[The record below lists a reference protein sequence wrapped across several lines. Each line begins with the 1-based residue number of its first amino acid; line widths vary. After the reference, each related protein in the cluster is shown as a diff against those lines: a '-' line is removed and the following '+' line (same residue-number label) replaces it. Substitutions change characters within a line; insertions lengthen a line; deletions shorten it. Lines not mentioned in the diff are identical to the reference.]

1 MNNPAWRE
9 VFAAASK
16 ARERYLMKP
25 TRVFRQFL
33 TCLAMVAMTLIQA
46 QSAEVTLK
54 ALAPGE
60 NLQEAVQKSDNLFL
74 PAGQYNIKEPVVID
88 GTNRGPIVIVG
99 AGNSRNS
106 TSLDFSRG
114 GGIKIQNCSEVTLV
128 NMSFRMPDAGAD
140 DVIVDVVGDRPCKIR
155 ILNCAFGGAL
165 RGQTITDKAT
175 AGAGLRIRAPAEVFI
190 QGGPF
195 YRCNPD
201 LLVDHPEAD
210 VTVSSCDFM
219 YSMVHCRQLAGAL
232 RIYGSSFEQAWGG
245 ADIELNAPA
254 KKPFIFAA
262 NRSEGPGYLVRVP
275 KTTAKIDVVLKS
287 CWTLAQEHPLVDY
300 NAAGTLTMIGNNQNL
315 EPAGLEAIASEGNIW
330 SVGNNFSYYGS
341 VGDPYR
347 LGPAAKAGSAG
358 DQWSLLKSGDPFKQ
372 PLTAQI
378 TASELVDKKRSV
390 PTNLTFLKSGG
401 ALPAIPVDPPLPTIS
416 LPAIANIADLLPS
429 VKTFGA
435 KGDGVSDDTAALQ
448 SALDA
453 NRHGALYFPAGTYRL
468 TKPLFIDHRS
478 GGWLV
483 GAGKDKTRLVN
494 KTGGGVMRTD
504 GCGFAIFQGL
514 AFIAAEGTQ
523 AKDPVFNLSWNGDS
537 DATKYPGFSGAALQ
551 FNNFYDCSF
560 IGGTRGLSIATAGLM
575 GASST
580 IVSCDFI
587 RSGIGVASCAF
598 NALANNMIGCLFQD
612 NALAAAQADGMGEPP
627 LPPPAMRGVPGPSG
641 AFNLFNSRLEG
652 STVVDIELKNSAADC
667 FYVKDT
673 TSTSPLLLRTGNT
686 GATINTLFEGFRYLG
701 PTATPD
707 IVYYLAGG
715 SCIFLNSNLGKA
727 DVKALSGMCHSS
739 LIMID
744 TVFHAI
750 GVEGIAHGF
759 VFRSTGVPVEQ
770 DVNNLFAD
778 GDFEAQPQAPCTGTT
793 REAVH
798 LYEGNPVVND
808 LSHKG
813 QYCLGL
819 DLATNTAVFS
829 FVKPTLVDASK
840 TYRMSVSMYIP
851 AKTRAYCTGYAYN
864 KRGDQLKDPKGAV
877 WGYNLSSKEGPMVGW
892 QKVEITFG
900 PKGSSTDFIWP
911 VETDQIGMNVY
922 LSGEKGI
929 VYLDDIVLKECGN
942 AQEQAP

>member
-1 MNNPAWRE
+1 MKKGMNMKRNNLSMSILVGLAVVE
-9 VFAAASK
+9 MMAAS
-16 ARERYLMKP
+16 
-25 TRVFRQFL
+25 
-33 TCLAMVAMTLIQA
+33 A
-46 QSAEVTLK
+46 QSAEITLK
-54 ALAPGE
+54 PVAPGD

-74 PAGQYNIKEPVVID
+74 AVGQYNIKEPVVID
-88 GTNRGPIVIVG
+88 GTNRGAIMIVG

-114 GGIKIQNCSEVTLV
+114 GGIKIRNCSEVTLV
-128 NMSFRMPDAGAD
+128 NMSFRMSDAGVD

-155 ILNCAFGGAL
+155 VLNCTFNGGL
-165 RGQTITDKAT
+165 SGKIDTNKIN
-175 AGAGLRIRAPAEVFI
+175 AGTSLRIRAPAEVFI

-195 YRCNPD
+195 YQGNPD

-219 YSMVHCRQLAGAL
+219 YSMVHCRQRAGAL

-245 ADIELNAPA
+245 ADIELNAVA
-254 KKPFIFAA
+254 KVPFVFAA

-275 KTTAKIDVVLKS
+275 KTTAKIDVILKS
-287 CWTLAQEHPLVDY
+287 CWTLGREHPLVDY
-300 NAAGTLTMIGNNQNL
+300 NAAGTLRMIGNNQTL
-315 EPAGLEAIASEGNIW
+315 VPGGIEAPASQGSVW
-330 SVGNNFSYYGS
+330 SMGNNFSYYGD

-347 LGPAAKAGSAG
+347 LGPAAKASSTG
-358 DQWSLLKSGDPFKQ
+358 DQWGLLKSGDPFKQ

-378 TASELVDKKRSV
+378 TANELVDKKRLV

-401 ALPAIPVDPPLPTIS
+401 ALPPIPADPPLPTIS
-416 LPAIANIADLLPS
+416 LPVIANIADLLPS

-435 KGDGVSDDTAALQ
+435 KGDGVTDDTAALQ

-453 NRHGALYFPAGTYRL
+453 NRHGSLYFPAGTYRL

-483 GAGKDKTRLVN
+483 GAGKDKTRLIN
-494 KTGGGVMRTD
+494 NTGSGVLRTD

-537 DATKYPGFSGAALQ
+537 DTTKYPGFSGAALQ

-575 GASST
+575 GSSST

-587 RSGIGVASCAF
+587 RCGIGMASCAF
-598 NALANNMIGCLFQD
+598 NALANNMIGCLFKD
-612 NALAAAQADGMGEPP
+612 NELAAAQAEGKSAPP
-627 LPPPAMRGVPGPSG
+627 LPPPAMRGVPAPSG

-652 STVVDIELKNSAADC
+652 SKVADIELKNSAADC

-673 TSTSPLLLRTGNT
+673 TSASPLLLRTGNT
-686 GATINTLFEGFRYLG
+686 GAPINTLFEGFRYLG
-701 PTATPD
+701 PTSTNPNL
-707 IVYYLAGG
+707 VFYLAGG
-715 SCIFLNSNLGKA
+715 SCIFLNSDLAKA
-727 DVKALSGMCHSS
+727 DVKAISGMCHNS

-750 GVEGIAHGF
+750 GAEGIAHSL
-759 VFRSTGVPVEQ
+759 VFRSTGVPGEP
-770 DVNNLFAD
+770 DCDNLFVD
-778 GDFEAQPQAPCTGTT
+778 GNFEAQPQAPCTGAT

-829 FVKPTLVDASK
+829 FVKPTCVDASK
-840 TYRMSVSMYIP
+840 TYRMSISIFIP
-851 AKTRAYCTGYAYN
+851 AKTRVYCTGYAYN

-877 WGYNLSSKEGPMVGW
+877 WGYNFTPKEGPMGGW
-892 QKVEITFG
+892 QKVEITMG

-911 VETDQIGMNVY
+911 VETAQIGMNVY
-922 LSGEKGI
+922 LGGGQGT
-929 VYLDDIVLKECGN
+929 VYLDDIIFNEWGN
-942 AQEQAP
+942 SQEQTR